1 MVKRLSMILAGLFL
15 SIGIALA
22 QSQVTGTVTDDN
34 GEPVAGAGVKVVG
47 TNTGTATN
55 SDGHFSLSAP
65 ANSTLEITFLGME
78 PKRVKAGR
86 NLHISL
92 VSKDQTLDEL
102 MVVAYGT
109 AKKSAFTGSAAVVK
123 AGDIGKVQ
131 ATNAAEALKG
141 KVSGVQLTQS
151 TGQPG
156 TAPTIRSRGISSI
169 TAKSDPL
176 FVVDGSPF
184 DGNINTISPSDIESM
199 TVLKEA
205 AAAALYGA
213 RGANGVVIITT
224 KSGANKGSSTIT
236 VDAKWGS
243 NSRQVPDYNYIS
255 SPAGYYETWY
265 KGLENIDLR
274 TGIFQFLRKLG
285 SITVTDCICA
295 PFPHNIQCFL
305 NHIKVC
311 RYCHTSFFCCH
322 FYILPI

>member
-151 TGQPG
+151 KIGR
-156 TAPTIRSRGISSI
+156 AH
-169 TAKSDPL
+169 
-176 FVVDGSPF
+176 V
-184 DGNINTISPSDIESM
+184 
-199 TVLKEA
+199 
-205 AAAALYGA
+205 
-213 RGANGVVIITT
+213 
-224 KSGANKGSSTIT
+224 
-236 VDAKWGS
+236 
-243 NSRQVPDYNYIS
+243 
-255 SPAGYYETWY
+255 
-265 KGLENIDLR
+265 
-274 TGIFQFLRKLG
+274 
-285 SITVTDCICA
+285 
-295 PFPHNIQCFL
+295 
-305 NHIKVC
+305 
-311 RYCHTSFFCCH
+311 
-322 FYILPI
+322 

>member
-141 KVSGVQLTQS
+141 KVSGVQLTQA

-156 TAPTIRSRGISSI
+156 TAPTIRIRGISSI
-169 TAKSDPL
+169 TAGSDPL
-176 FVVDGSPF
+176 YVVDGSPF
-184 DGNINTISPSDIESM
+184 DGDINTISPSDIESM

-205 AAAALYGA
+205 AAAASRKAPA
-213 RGANGVVIITT
+213 RNTAACLWIPPCCPRSRW
-224 KSGANKGSSTIT
+224 KS
-236 VDAKWGS
+236 
-243 NSRQVPDYNYIS
+243 S
-255 SPAGYYETWY
+255 SPRSA
-265 KGLENIDLR
+265 
-274 TGIFQFLRKLG
+274 
-285 SITVTDCICA
+285 
-295 PFPHNIQCFL
+295 
-305 NHIKVC
+305 
-311 RYCHTSFFCCH
+311 
-322 FYILPI
+322 